1 MPLGAAR
8 FGLGGVD
15 LGKLELIQTQT
26 GGAGATAFDF
36 TNLGSYKV
44 HFLLVSSFKATSAE
58 TNIGIRLSN
67 DGGSSFIISGYQTA
81 NRVQRPVPFD
91 AKSTSTDF
99 MGFVSQ
105 IHTNKI
111 GNGYVYFYN
120 LLNSSTFSYINYHGI
135 SDQNDTFAT
144 YGGSMYGVAETHN
157 AIRCMVN
164 SDSLVAG
171 ANLSLYGI
179 RE

>member
-1 MPLGAAR
+1 
-8 FGLGGVD
+8 
-15 LGKLELIQTQT
+15 
-26 GGAGATAFDF
+26 DF
-36 TNLGSYKV
+36 TNLGTFKV
-44 HFLLVSSFKATSAE
+44 HLLLVSSFKATSAE
-58 TNIGIRLSN
+58 TNIAVRLSN
-67 DGGSSFIISGYQTA
+67 DGGSSFISSGYQTA
-81 NRVQRPVPFD
+81 NRIQRPVPFD
-91 AKSTSTDF
+91 NKSTSSDF
-99 MGFVSQ
+99 MGFISQ

-111 GNGYVYFYN
+111 GNAYVYFYN
-120 LLNSSTFSYINYHGI
+120 LLNSNIFSYINFHGI

-144 YGGSMYGVAETHN
+144 YGGGMYGVAETHN